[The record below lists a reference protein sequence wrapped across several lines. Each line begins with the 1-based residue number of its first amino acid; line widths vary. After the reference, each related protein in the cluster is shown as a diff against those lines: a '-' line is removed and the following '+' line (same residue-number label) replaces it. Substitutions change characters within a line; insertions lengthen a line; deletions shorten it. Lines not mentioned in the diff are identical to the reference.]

1 VWLAEAPRPLSATAS
16 VPGLS
21 VTARARPASYLWD
34 FGDGD
39 ALTTTTPGRYDPRS
53 HSGPIAHTYEASGRY
68 RVTVELYW
76 EAAYRLGRG
85 PWQELGY
92 FRTFASRPY
101 PVREVVTRLVFS
113 EH

>member
-1 VWLAEAPRPLSATAS
+1 MSPMRPGAMRSSGSGVERKGALDHPGDEPRVA
-16 VPGLS
+16 
-21 VTARARPASYLWD
+21 
-34 FGDGD
+34 
-39 ALTTTTPGRYDPRS
+39 
-53 HSGPIAHTYEASGRY
+53 
-68 RVTVELYW
+68 VELYW

-85 PWQELGY
+85 PWHELGY